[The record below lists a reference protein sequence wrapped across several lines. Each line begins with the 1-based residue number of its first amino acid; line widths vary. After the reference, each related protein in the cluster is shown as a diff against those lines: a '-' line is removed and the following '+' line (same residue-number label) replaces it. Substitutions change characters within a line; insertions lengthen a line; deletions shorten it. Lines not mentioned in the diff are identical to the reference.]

1 MRGLIVAVGPL
12 ETRGTARKVNPFIST
27 FPALAVSSSPSQTQ
41 AASQCEC
48 HAWFLVPSTALL
60 HTRDQTDNTHSY
72 TCIESISMW
81 LCLATLSPPVSTLAL
96 LHRGERREERGEAKI
111 EVEYLKVYLKYVLRL
126 LVVQVVC

>member
-1 MRGLIVAVGPL
+1 MSGQIVAVGPL

-60 HTRDQTDNTHSY
+60 HTRDVDRQRTHSS
-72 TCIESISMW
+72 TCIESPSMW
-81 LCLATLSPPVSTLAL
+81 VCLATLSPLSPVYTLLPTLASSSQKRAEM
-96 LHRGERREERGEAKI
+96 RGFN
-111 EVEYLKVYLKYVLRL
+111 
-126 LVVQVVC
+126 